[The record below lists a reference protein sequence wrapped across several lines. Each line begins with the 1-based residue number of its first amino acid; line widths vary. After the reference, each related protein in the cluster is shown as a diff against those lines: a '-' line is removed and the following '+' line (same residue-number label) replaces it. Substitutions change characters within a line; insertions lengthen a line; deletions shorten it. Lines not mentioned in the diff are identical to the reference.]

1 MEQHFLGAKVFMQK
15 IFTLGYVVSSTLP
28 YCNSIQSR
36 HKFIGNACLQNFGI
50 FVLLMN
56 TVASYISGF
65 VLVVVPAVG
74 T

>member
-1 MEQHFLGAKVFMQK
+1 MLYIHS
-15 IFTLGYVVSSTLP
+15 SSTQIIPDAGILHF
-28 YCNSIQSR
+28 NFNMQD
-36 HKFIGNACLQNFGI
+36 FGI

-74 T
+74 VASSTLKI